1 MPLDIPTAR
10 KLVSLDPADP
20 LSRFTLGL
28 KLFELDPTEANLAE
42 AAEHLRFANGHNPD
56 HLATYHILAQVLIK
70 LHQYDEAR
78 QVLQSGIPRAQS
90 VGQGMGHDLAPA
102 MQALLDS
109 LPPA

>member
-10 KLVSLDPADP
+10 KLVALDPNDP

-28 KLFELDPTEANLAE
+28 KLFELAPTPENLNE
-42 AAEHLRFANGHNPD
+42 AAEHLRFANGRNPS

-70 LHQYDEAR
+70 LGHYDHAR
-78 QVLQSGIPRAQS
+78 TVLQAGIPRALN
-90 VGQGMGHDLAPA
+90 VGEGMGHDLAPA
-102 MQALLDS
+102 MQSLLDA